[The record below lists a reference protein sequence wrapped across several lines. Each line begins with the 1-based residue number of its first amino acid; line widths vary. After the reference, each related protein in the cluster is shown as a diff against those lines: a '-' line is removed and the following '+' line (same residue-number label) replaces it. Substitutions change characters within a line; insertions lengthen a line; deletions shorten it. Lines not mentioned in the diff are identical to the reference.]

1 MAERSYA
8 AKARIENGVL
18 MTEPFNVAIPL
29 AIFDVAFTV
38 HVQNAR
44 FRFSMDEE
52 GKIKGL
58 MGGGILPQEILD
70 GVGQGAGTGD
80 LIPQIKLAM
89 DANTDLAYN
98 DDTGRCEQLS
108 AALEFAATP
117 AFIRR

>member
-1 MAERSYA
+1 MAERSYV

-18 MTEPFNVAIPL
+18 TTGPFSVSLPL
-29 AIFDVAFTV
+29 AFFDVAFTV
-38 HVQNAR
+38 HVQDAR
-44 FRFSMDEE
+44 FRFSIDEE

-58 MGGGILPQEILD
+58 MGGGVLPKEILD
-70 GVGQGAGTGD
+70 GVAQGAGTGD